1 MKPHYLVLCATLLLA
16 PLGLKL
22 GAVPLLHQMEGLS
35 WIKVSED
42 QTLYKVESIEQG
54 VLMLQAPDRSYKQV
68 RLAGLT
74 IGDRWQGQAEG
85 VLLMVLNAAGARVR
99 LIDERGLIA
108 LPNGTLL
115 QEVLLADGLAKLDA
129 KSFPSLPQ
137 TIRDRLRK
145 VEATARA
152 QHKNIWGE
160 SHTALA
166 H

>member
-1 MKPHYLVLCATLLLA
+1 MKSHYLALCATLLFA

-22 GAVPLLHQMEGLS
+22 GAVPILHQMEQLG
-35 WIKVSED
+35 WINVSED
-42 QTLYKVESIEQG
+42 QSFYKVEAIEQG
-54 VLMLQAPDRSYKQV
+54 VLRLQAPDRSHKQV
-68 RLAGLT
+68 RLVGLT
-74 IGDRWQGQAEG
+74 MSDRWRGQAEG

-99 LIDERGLIA
+99 LMGEQGLIA

-129 KSFPSLPQ
+129 KSLPTFPQS
-137 TIRDRLRK
+137 IRDRLQK
-145 VEATARA
+145 AETAARA

-160 SHTALA
+160 PQAALA

>member
-54 VLMLQAPDRSYKQV
+54 VLMLQAPDRSHKQV
-68 RLAGLT
+68 RLAELT
-74 IGDRWQGQAEG
+74 ISDRWRGQAEG
-85 VLLMVLNAAGARVR
+85 VLLMVLNAGGARVR
-99 LIDERGLIA
+99 LIDKQGLIA

-115 QEVLLADGLAKLDA
+115 QEVLLADGLAQLEA
-129 KSFPSLPQ
+129 KSLHLFPQS
-137 TIRDRLRK
+137 IRDRLQK
-145 VEATARA
+145 AEATARA
-152 QHKNIWGE
+152 QHKNVWGD
-160 SHTALA
+160 SQTALA